1 MGAPP
6 KFDAAKAEAILADVE
21 RGLFLTQ
28 VGLNNGV
35 HPNTIRN
42 WVRRGLEPDAQEP
55 YAGFAERFVKAEVR
69 VEQGLVAKLKEASEP
84 FEAKKRHTKTKT
96 GGGLALGLLDPS
108 DISAADE
115 VETLEETQERRGDWR
130 AAAFLLER
138 RFPKRWGHDAAETS
152 QRDSLDV
159 AALLEEAESRG
170 QDLDDLLASP
180 PPELEAAILRNKD
193 ALLALLGGAPA
204 LPTAGK

>member
-1 MGAPP
+1 MAGRPSNYTDELGA
-6 KFDAAKAEAILADVE
+6 AVIADVK

-42 WVRRGLEPDAQEP
+42 WVRKGLEPGAVEP
-55 YAGFAERFVKAEVR
+55 WLGFAERFVKAEVE
-69 VEQGLVAKLKEASEP
+69 VEQRLVTSVREASEAH
-84 FEAKKRHTKTKT
+84 ETQKRHTKTKT
-96 GGGLALGLLDPS
+96 GGGLALGLTDPS
-108 DISAADE
+108 DIAAADE

-138 RFPKRWGHDAAETS
+138 RFPKRWGQQAAESS
-152 QRDSLDV
+152 QRDALDV

-170 QDLDDLLASP
+170 QDLDDLLTNR
-180 PPELEAAILRNKD
+180 PPELEEALLRNRD
-193 ALLALLGGAPA
+193 ALLALLSAGD
-204 LPTAGK
+204 PTAAK